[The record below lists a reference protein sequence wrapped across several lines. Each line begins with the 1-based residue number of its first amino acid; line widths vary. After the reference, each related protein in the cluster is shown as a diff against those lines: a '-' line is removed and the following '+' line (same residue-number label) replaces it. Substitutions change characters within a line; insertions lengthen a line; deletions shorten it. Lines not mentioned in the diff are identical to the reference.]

1 MVKIRED
8 IVDWFGVETSEEEL
22 CGEGELVANVEGEV
36 VAEIEETL
44 LIVEDM
50 GRGKEK

>member
-22 CGEGELVANVEGEV
+22 CGEGELVANVEGV
-36 VAEIEETL
+36 VAEIEEAL
-44 LIVEDM
+44 PIVEDM